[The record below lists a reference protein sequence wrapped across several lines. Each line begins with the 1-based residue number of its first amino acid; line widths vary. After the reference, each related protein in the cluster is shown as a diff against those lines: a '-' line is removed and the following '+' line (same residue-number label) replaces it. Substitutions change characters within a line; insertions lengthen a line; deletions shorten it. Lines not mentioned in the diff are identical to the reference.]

1 MTPAERVIR
10 LGPARSP
17 ECFGAAEALLAAEYL
32 ERVAVTLEGCAEML
46 ERWRP
51 LAAEE
56 AKRDAPQARALAKRL
71 RDVVRLQE
79 EARSR
84 PVA

>member
-1 MTPAERVIR
+1 MIDGERVIR

-17 ECFGAAEALLAAEYL
+17 EYFGAAEALLAAEL
-32 ERVAVTLEGCAEML
+32 QESMAAALDGCAEL
-46 ERWRP
+46 LKHDRP

-56 AKRDAPQARALAKRL
+56 AKRHAPQARALAKRL

-79 EARSR
+79 EALSR
-84 PVA
+84 PSA